1 MSCALPIPRAE
12 ERTAGRIRC
21 HYPGSQWP
29 DEVAVAGDAYFFR
42 AGHVLIY
49 EEATEALELNPADAL
64 EVLMDHIE
72 LKAETMVA
80 ELQAGQPSD

>member
-1 MSCALPIPRAE
+1 M
-12 ERTAGRIRC
+12 
-21 HYPGSQWP
+21 
-29 DEVAVAGDAYFFR
+29 AGDAYFFR

-64 EVLMDHIE
+64 EVLVDHIE
-72 LKAETMVA
+72 LKAEAMVA